1 MELIAISISLS
12 ECEHSC
18 GNNALRFFKGT
29 RVVLVLRNSEYT
41 VGLGRVHGAVHRPVL
56 DTRVSC
62 GLRIGCNLQGWTE
75 R

>member
-1 MELIAISISLS
+1 M
-12 ECEHSC
+12 ECEHSVETMPC
-18 GNNALRFFKGT
+18 AFSRERGWFSCYGIANT
-29 RVVLVLRNSEYT
+29 QLVSDASTARST
-41 VGLGRVHGAVHRPVL
+41 GRSARL